1 MAFSCGVFAFAQ
13 SKLAACAMPLA
24 NSNTIQQPFRITR
37 HPHNLNPSAYPGY
50 SAHGTN
56 FTILAYKPSMQCVGT
71 LSWSGMGLGTLVN
84 CPSDKSLSQR
94 APVRP
99 SRRRMEA
106 PEIAVRRTPSAG
118 DPQSGVTNSPATFLP
133 RTEVRPLDVDWSQ
146 IVRRCMD
153 GDSGAWAEMVR
164 THHKRVYGL
173 CYRFTG
179 NVADAEDLTQDVF
192 LKIYSNLVSFD
203 ASRGS
208 LQVWITTMTRNL
220 LVDNFRRTRNQRAT
234 GSLDDGW
241 ESVEELK
248 PIDRLTSKGPS
259 QHELAAQ
266 KELSA
271 MVQSALARVSV
282 ELREA
287 VILRDLQDMDYKEI
301 AQVLGIPEGTVKS
314 RISRGR
320 AELARLLERSRRE
333 VM

>member
-1 MAFSCGVFAFAQ
+1 
-13 SKLAACAMPLA
+13 
-24 NSNTIQQPFRITR
+24 
-37 HPHNLNPSAYPGY
+37 
-50 SAHGTN
+50 
-56 FTILAYKPSMQCVGT
+56 MQCVGT
-71 LSWSGMGLGTLVN
+71 MSWGIMGIVDPT
-84 CPSDKSLSQR
+84 
-94 APVRP
+94 APG
-99 SRRRMEA
+99 RRTMEA
-106 PEIAVRRTPSAG
+106 LEKKARRQSSSELTQSNDSVRSSGEIPRMGATAISQATGMRRTEER
-118 DPQSGVTNSPATFLP
+118 Q
-133 RTEVRPLDVDWSQ
+133 LDVDWSQ

-179 NVADAEDLTQDVF
+179 NPTDAEDLTQDVF
-192 LKIYSNLVSFD
+192 LKVYSNLASFD
-203 ASRGS
+203 LTRGS

-241 ESVEELK
+241 DAADELK
-248 PIDRLTSKGPS
+248 PIDRLTAKGAS

-266 KELSA
+266 KELAA
-271 MVQSALARVSV
+271 MVQNALAQVSV

-287 VILRDLQDMDYKEI
+287 VILRDLQDLDYKEI

-320 AELARLLERSRRE
+320 AELARLLERTKRE

>member
-1 MAFSCGVFAFAQ
+1 MGLGAPAGSPRRSMGALGFGARRAAAARDAQ
-13 SKLAACAMPLA
+13 SEVTRHQKNEVQPV
-24 NSNTIQQPFRITR
+24 NSNT
-37 HPHNLNPSAYPGY
+37 
-50 SAHGTN
+50 
-56 FTILAYKPSMQCVGT
+56 V
-71 LSWSGMGLGTLVN
+71 
-84 CPSDKSLSQR
+84 KSLVGDMES
-94 APVRP
+94 VRP
-99 SRRRMEA
+99 SKLGSLRDDLE
-106 PEIAVRRTPSAG
+106 PLNISAI
-118 DPQSGVTNSPATFLP
+118 SPAAFEP
-133 RTEVRPLDVDWSQ
+133 RTEVRPLEVDWSQ

-192 LKIYSNLVSFD
+192 LKIYSNLASFD
-203 ASRGS
+203 TNRGS

-234 GSLDDGW
+234 GSLDEGW
-241 ESVEELK
+241 ESTEELQ

-259 QHELAAQ
+259 QHEHAAQ

-271 MVQSALARVSV
+271 MVQNALARVSV

-320 AELARLLERSRRE
+320 AELARLLERNKRE